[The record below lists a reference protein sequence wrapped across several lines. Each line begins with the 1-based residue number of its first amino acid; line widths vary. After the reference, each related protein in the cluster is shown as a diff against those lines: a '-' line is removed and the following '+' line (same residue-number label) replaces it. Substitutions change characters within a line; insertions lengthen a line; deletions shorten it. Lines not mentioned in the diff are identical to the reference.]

1 MGFGHWCKGVSFIAA
16 LALPSR
22 GSVVSTFKGIVYS
35 VFKCRHYGGLIM
47 FDARYR
53 CSLEWAQEKA
63 LSFGQMPHLYK
74 LKAKT
79 VSYRE
84 GARVLDRHHRDTN
97 FCGVIALATTANIA
111 VGRARALLAKYASR
125 THRDGTPQLE
135 HWTLLLRMG
144 YTLEEYPVKSKTL
157 KTVQKELANVE
168 GSFYISTSGHI
179 SCMHNGTMNDWANN
193 DIRPCNKRILF
204 VVKVTPTD
212 KVVRY

>member
-1 MGFGHWCKGVSFIAA
+1 VSFIAA

-22 GSVVSTFKGIVYS
+22 GLVVSTFKGIVYS
-35 VFKCRHYGGLIM
+35 VFKCRHQGDLIM
-47 FDARYR
+47 FDSRYR
-53 CSLEWAQEKA
+53 KLLDLAHCHAETFGA
-63 LSFGQMPHLYK
+63 LPSLYK

-84 GARVLDRHHRDTN
+84 GDRVLDRHHSDGGY
-97 FCGVIALATTANIA
+97 CGVIALATTARIA
-111 VGRARALLAKYASR
+111 VGRARALLAKYADR
-125 THRDGTPQLE
+125 KHRKGTPQLA
-135 HWTLLLRMG
+135 HFTLLLRMG

-157 KTVQKELANVE
+157 KTIQKELANVE

-193 DIRPCNKRILF
+193 AIRPCNKRILF
-204 VVKVTPTD
+204 VVKISPTD